1 MTRKPA
7 HRSPNEATDEETYV
21 TKINALSSARCM
33 LKSCK
38 EVNSIIESTSYCL
51 SYNIQH
57 ESNIKK
63 NGRRYFQTKD
73 LQKIR

>member
-1 MTRKPA
+1 M
-7 HRSPNEATDEETYV
+7 HF
-21 TKINALSSARCM
+21 LQHARCM

-38 EVNSIIESTSYCL
+38 EVNSIIESKSYGL
-51 SYNIQH
+51 SYNIQL

-63 NGRRYFQTKD
+63 DGRRYFQTKD